1 MGLLSRFSAYPSDL
15 IGLLSFAIAAI
26 ACLVAA
32 RRSAVRDARA
42 WYFLALMNCLFVIEI
57 YFGSRYR
64 ITELTKTV
72 LAKEQLYGK
81 LHGWFQEIII
91 VAVLVVIL
99 VAVILFVW
107 RIAGTGARVAAILT
121 IAVTVLFATE
131 TISLHSIDAIFYRPF
146 GAILLLGWVWAGAA
160 LGIVVASCWR

>member
-26 ACLVAA
+26 ACFVAA

-42 WYFLALMNCLFVIEI
+42 WYFLALMNSLFVIEI

-64 ITELTKTV
+64 ITELTKTI

-81 LHGWFQEIII
+81 LHGWFQEITI
-91 VAVLVVIL
+91 VAVVVIL

-107 RIAGTGARVAAILT
+107 RIAGTAARVAAILT
-121 IAVTVLFATE
+121 LAVMVLFAVE
-131 TISLHSIDAIFYRPF
+131 TISLHSIDAIFYRPI
-146 GAILLLGWVWAGAA
+146 GAVLLLGWVWAGAA